1 MTIPYR
7 KTNVTRFARNVASKM
22 RLFCVIFKH
31 CGLVH
36 TSSFYPKGYYLQNE
50 SLIENYGIRESCQ
63 KFIDSI
69 AITDLYIQ
77 LPTII
82 SSTTGI
88 FEQITWP
95 SFFISRPLKTT
106 VQLVHFFNAPR

>member
-1 MTIPYR
+1 M
-7 KTNVTRFARNVASKM
+7 
-22 RLFCVIFKH
+22 IFKH

-69 AITDLYIQ
+69 AIIELHST
-77 LPTII
+77 TNI
-82 SSTTGI
+82 SIEKSTTGI

-95 SFFISRPLKTT
+95 TFLKM
-106 VQLVHFFNAPR
+106 VQLVHFDAPR

>member
-1 MTIPYR
+1 M
-7 KTNVTRFARNVASKM
+7 
-22 RLFCVIFKH
+22 IFKH

-95 SFFISRPLKTT
+95 SFFMSRPLKTT

>member
-1 MTIPYR
+1 M
-7 KTNVTRFARNVASKM
+7 
-22 RLFCVIFKH
+22 IFKH

-69 AITDLYIQ
+69 AIE

-95 SFFISRPLKTT
+95 SFFMSRPLKTT

>member
-1 MTIPYR
+1 M
-7 KTNVTRFARNVASKM
+7 
-22 RLFCVIFKH
+22 IFKH

-77 LPTII
+77 LP
-82 SSTTGI
+82 S
-88 FEQITWP
+88 
-95 SFFISRPLKTT
+95 
-106 VQLVHFFNAPR
+106 